1 MISIFFLKLKMVM
14 NRVSIFIYYKQDFMG
29 IRSLNKYL
37 QRHCMHALENIS
49 MSSLS
54 GKTIAVDTSIYLYK
68 FAGEGRLI
76 ENIVSMVNIFQQY
89 SIVPIFIFD
98 GKPPAEKNE
107 VLIQRRADKK
117 EAEEEYTAL
126 QKNMRD
132 DERKKEDICLAMEI
146 LKRKFIRIDKGK
158 IDKVKEI
165 FTSMGVAYCDAPG
178 EADELC
184 AWLTVEKK
192 VWACLSEDMDMFVYG
207 CPRVLRYANFTD
219 HTFVLYTMRTILQEL
234 SMTQKEFRQVCI
246 LSGTDY
252 NVNKEP
258 RDLYNNMALF
268 KTYKYS
274 RQKIDFYTWIRD
286 KYSTYDMNMLQTIYE
301 MFDLSNRSLMEST

>member
-1 MISIFFLKLKMVM
+1 MIS
-14 NRVSIFIYYKQDFMG
+14 VSIITNYKQHFMG

-37 QRHCMHALENIS
+37 QRHCVHAIENMS
-49 MSSLS
+49 MCSLS
-54 GKTIAVDTSIYLYK
+54 GKTIAVDASIYLYK
-68 FAGEGRLI
+68 FAGEGKLI
-76 ENIVSMVNIFQQY
+76 ENMVRMITIFQHY

-107 VLIQRRADKK
+107 LLLQRRSDKK
-117 EAEEEYTAL
+117 EAEEEYIAL

-132 DERKKEDICLAMEI
+132 DEKKRKENYIEMEI
-146 LKRKFIRIDKGK
+146 LKRKFVRIDKGK
-158 IDKVKEI
+158 IDNVKNV
-165 FTSMGVAYCDAPG
+165 FTSMGVAYCDAHG

-252 NVNKEP
+252 NVNKETG
-258 RDLYNNMALF
+258 DLYNNMALF

-274 RQKIDFYTWIRD
+274 RQKIDFYTWIHD
-286 KYSTYDMNMLQTIYE
+286 KYSTYNMNMLQNIYE
-301 MFDLSNRSLMEST
+301 MFDLSNRSLMGST